1 MPRLYMRKETEVG
14 KRPPSRASGP
24 GARRARARCTR
35 RPTRTPV
42 SIVHPRVPAHTPPDA
57 VHSTRHSTSVPISP
71 DGKPDES
78 KRHGWWHFAA
88 TLVQSRWRGWAGRR
102 RYLRHR
108 RAARIIQANY
118 RRWRARCLV
127 RANHPRRFV
136 VQTPPSRV
144 RNENTRTHV
153 PPPLLLRTYAGYRP
167 SPRRARRRGDAHRPR
182 VAPPR
187 PARTLPRTAK
197 PGSSVVPRAPS
208 VDDVTSLRRAERRGD
223 DLGRR
228 GADPRSAR
236 VDRETVMAVTTLA
249 ERCWCTGCARTGRW
263 WTSGDVGVVVRARTR
278 KREIRGDRWRTTTAS
293 SDPSSPTA
301 P

>member
-14 KRPPSRASGP
+14 KRRPSPRQWT
-24 GARRARARCTR
+24 RRAAGACAMHETSR
-35 RPTRTPV
+35 
-42 SIVHPRVPAHTPPDA
+42 SNPRVDRPPPRPRPHA
-57 VHSTRHSTSVPISP
+57 SRRGPQHPHSTSVPISP

-118 RRWRARCLV
+118 RRWRARCMV

-136 VQTPPSRV
+136 VQTPPSRL

-153 PPPLLLRTYAGYRP
+153 PPPLRLRTYAGYRP
-167 SPRRARRRGDAHRPR
+167 SPRRARRRGDTHRPR

-223 DLGRR
+223 DLGHRR
-228 GADPRSAR
+228 ADTRAAR
-236 VDRETVMAVTTLA
+236 VDRE
-249 ERCWCTGCARTGRW
+249 RW
-263 WTSGDVGVVVRARTR
+263 
-278 KREIRGDRWRTTTAS
+278 
-293 SDPSSPTA
+293 
-301 P
+301 

>member
-14 KRPPSRASGP
+14 VRPPSARQWT
-24 GARRARARCTR
+24 RRAAGACAMHETSHSNHRVDRPPPRPRPHASR
-35 RPTRTPV
+35 RGPQ
-42 SIVHPRVPAHTPPDA
+42 HP
-57 VHSTRHSTSVPISP
+57 HSTSVPISP

-78 KRHGWWHFAA
+78 KRTAGGTSPRPW
-88 TLVQSRWRGWAGRR
+88 SNRGGEAGRDAAGTSDIDAR
-102 RYLRHR
+102 RVSSRLITDGGALDAWCAPITRVGSSSKLRHGES
-108 RAARIIQANY
+108 
-118 RRWRARCLV
+118 V
-127 RANHPRRFV
+127 
-136 VQTPPSRV
+136 
-144 RNENTRTHV
+144 TRTRESHV

-236 VDRETVMAVTTLA
+236 VDREM
-249 ERCWCTGCARTGRW
+249 
-263 WTSGDVGVVVRARTR
+263 
-278 KREIRGDRWRTTTAS
+278 
-293 SDPSSPTA
+293 
-301 P
+301 